1 MEEVIIHLPISRRT
15 LFRLFESREELLFEI
30 YKKAALFL
38 NTEVRKDQAL
48 IDSSLSRTEGIEKR
62 IESIIKVLITYE
74 KHTQFIVE
82 FDALDKVSDKV
93 YEGYSEFYQ
102 KINYIYYL
110 LEEQYRDD
118 GYSKEELYR
127 LSFLILET
135 SFGLVYRLIT
145 TARSNYFPRID
156 ENVVYEISYGLMAI
170 IRKYEIKYKV

>member
-82 FDALDKVSDKV
+82 FDALD
-93 YEGYSEFYQ
+93 
-102 KINYIYYL
+102 N
-110 LEEQYRDD
+110 
-118 GYSKEELYR
+118 
-127 LSFLILET
+127 
-135 SFGLVYRLIT
+135 
-145 TARSNYFPRID
+145 N
-156 ENVVYEISYGLMAI
+156 
-170 IRKYEIKYKV
+170 